1 MRISTTWVV
10 RVCGVCDRSLLQ
22 GERARKLRRAA
33 GGEAIDVCALCER
46 EALAHGW
53 VREGSPLQ
61 PSVRTAEPRKQRLP
75 SLAAIFGGVRRPAP
89 EPVAGDPILRRLSE
103 SERAAVEAA
112 EVFNASPF
120 RRTAAGLMRSLG
132 DARVSIVPLPGVHG
146 EVVVTIA
153 WELSWYQY
161 RVDPDGPQAVR
172 LEERGFELEEIDEV
186 LCEWNARLAE
196 DGRVIPE
203 ISPL

>member
-10 RVCGVCDRSLLQ
+10 RVCAVCERTLLQ
-22 GERARKLRRAA
+22 GEHARKLRRAP
-33 GGEAIDVCALCER
+33 GGEALDVCALCER
-46 EALAHGW
+46 HALAHGW

-61 PSVRTAEPRKQRLP
+61 PSVRAERRKQKLP
-75 SLAAIFGGVRRPAP
+75 SLAAIFGGVRRPLTAAP
-89 EPVAGDPILRRLSE
+89 SDEPILRRLSE
-103 SERAAVEAA
+103 AELAIVEAA

-120 RRTAAGLMRSLG
+120 RRTAAGLLRSLG

-172 LEERGFELEEIDEV
+172 LAERGYELDDIDDA
-186 LCEWNARLAE
+186 LRDWNARLAE
-196 DGRVIPE
+196 DGRVMPE
-203 ISPL
+203 IARL

>member
-10 RVCGVCDRSLLQ
+10 RTCAVCDRTLLQ
-22 GERARKLRRAA
+22 GEHARKLRRAQ
-33 GGEAIDVCALCER
+33 GGEAVDVCALCER
-46 EALAHGW
+46 QALEHGW

-61 PSVRTAEPRKQRLP
+61 PSVRVERRKQKLP
-75 SLAAIFGGVRRPAP
+75 SLTAIFGGARRPAV
-89 EPVAGDPILRRLSE
+89 EPLGDGPILRRLSDDE
-103 SERAAVEAA
+103 LAIVEAA

-146 EVVVTIA
+146 EVVLTIG

-172 LEERGFELEEIDEV
+172 LAERGFELSEIDPA
-186 LCEWNARLAE
+186 LREWNGRLAE
-196 DGRVIPE
+196 DGRVVPE
-203 ISPL
+203 IARL

>member
-10 RVCGVCDRSLLQ
+10 RTCAVCDRTLLQ
-22 GERARKLRRAA
+22 GEQARKLRRAP
-33 GGEAIDVCALCER
+33 GEESLDVCALCER
-46 EALAHGW
+46 QALEHGW

-61 PSVRTAEPRKQRLP
+61 PSVRTERRKQKLP
-75 SLAAIFGGVRRPAP
+75 SLATIFGGARRPAL
-89 EPVAGDPILRRLSE
+89 EPLPGEPILRRLSDAE
-103 SERAAVEAA
+103 LAIVEAA

-172 LEERGFELEEIDEV
+172 LAERGFEIDDIDV
-186 LCEWNARLAE
+186 ALREWNGRLADDGQIVPEIARL
-196 DGRVIPE
+196 
-203 ISPL
+203 

>member
-22 GERARKLRRAA
+22 GEQARKLRRAA

-61 PSVRTAEPRKQRLP
+61 PSVRTEQRKQRLP
-75 SLAAIFGGVRRPAP
+75 SLAAIFGGVRRPVS
-89 EPVAGDPILRRLSE
+89 ETVTGEPILRRLSE
-103 SERAAVEAA
+103 TELAVVEAA
-112 EVFNASPF
+112 EVFNASSF

-172 LEERGFELEEIDEV
+172 LDERGFELEDIDAA

-203 ISPL
+203 ISPV

>member
-22 GERARKLRRAA
+22 GEQARKLRRAS
-33 GGEAIDVCALCER
+33 GGDAVDVCALCER

-53 VREGSPLQ
+53 VREGSPVQ
-61 PSVRTAEPRKQRLP
+61 PSLQVEQRKQRLP
-75 SLAAIFGGVRRPAP
+75 SLAAVFGGVRRPAP
-89 EPVAGDPILRRLSE
+89 EPAAGEPILRRLTE
-103 SERAAVEAA
+103 VERAMVEAA
-112 EVFNASPF
+112 EVFNASAF

-132 DARVSIVPLPGVHG
+132 DANVSIVPLPGVHG

-172 LEERGFELEEIDEV
+172 LAERGFEIDDIDV
-186 LCEWNARLAE
+186 ALREWNGRLAE
-196 DGRVIPE
+196 DGQIVPE
-203 ISPL
+203 IARL

>member
-22 GERARKLRRAA
+22 GEQARKLRRAA

-53 VREGSPLQ
+53 VRDSSPLQ
-61 PSVRTAEPRKQRLP
+61 PSVHAEQRKQRLP
-75 SLAAIFGGVRRPAP
+75 IFGAIFGGVRRPAP
-89 EPVAGDPILRRLSE
+89 EPVGGEPIRRRLSE
-103 SERAAVEAA
+103 AELTVVEAA

-172 LEERGFELEEIDEV
+172 LAERGFELEDIDAA

-196 DGRVIPE
+196 DGRVISE
-203 ISPL
+203 ISPV

>member
-10 RVCGVCDRSLLQ
+10 RTCAVCDRTLLQ
-22 GERARKLRRAA
+22 GEHARKLRRAH
-33 GGEAIDVCALCER
+33 GGEAMDVCALCER
-46 EALAHGW
+46 QALDHGW

-61 PSVRTAEPRKQRLP
+61 PSVRAERRKQKLP
-75 SLAAIFGGVRRPAP
+75 SLAAIFGGVRRPLA
-89 EPVAGDPILRRLSE
+89 EPFSDEPILRRLTDAE
-103 SERAAVEAA
+103 LTVVQAA

-172 LEERGFELEEIDEV
+172 LAERGFEVDEIDV
-186 LCEWNARLAE
+186 ALREWNGHLAE
-196 DGRVIPE
+196 DGRVVPE
-203 ISPL
+203 IARL

>member
-22 GERARKLRRAA
+22 GEQARKLRRAA

-61 PSVRTAEPRKQRLP
+61 PAVHAEQRKQRLP
-75 SLAAIFGGVRRPAP
+75 SLAAIFGGVRRPGP
-89 EPVAGDPILRRLSE
+89 EQVTGEPILRRLSE
-103 SERAAVEAA
+103 AELAVVEAA
-112 EVFNASPF
+112 EVFNASSF

-172 LEERGFELEEIDEV
+172 LDERGFEIDEIDAA
-186 LCEWNARLAE
+186 LREWNARLAE